1 MQRQCTRYIWAFSLV
16 LVTVMV
22 FASSASA
29 VPNPVTSPLHP
40 TLYVRCA
47 NQAGSF
53 HSIQDA
59 VNAAGG
65 GYTIK
70 VCEGTYYE
78 QVNVND
84 ATKTSP
90 STLDGLQIL
99 ADEGVKLQC
108 LSGAPPVRSGFDL
121 HANDVT
127 IAGFD
132 ISQCDSAI
140 SVEASYGGGRF
151 SLNNIHNNQVGI
163 SFNRSSGYN
172 SVVDNIIHD
181 NSGDGVFD
189 YTPGGDFISSNL
201 IHENG
206 TNGVEISS
214 TIILVGIVV
223 TKEICY
229 SASALIVDN
238 VVTDN
243 KNDGVYL
250 NYADCG
256 QVQGNVLSENGSDGL
271 QLNSSRNAQ
280 VIANDADKNGN
291 DGIELNSGSTLNV
304 LLDDRMEDN
313 TAFDAGDHSSSPGNL
328 WTNNHCVTT
337 SGTAVC
343 VP

>member
-1 MQRQCTRYIWAFSLV
+1 MRQCKPYIWAFSLV
-16 LVTVMV
+16 LATVSV
-22 FASSASA
+22 FGSSVSAS
-29 VPNPVTSPLHP
+29 PDPVTAPLHP

-47 NQAGSF
+47 NQPGSF
-53 HSIQDA
+53 LHIQDA
-59 VNAAGG
+59 VNAASG

-70 VCEGTYYE
+70 VCEGMYYE

-108 LSGAPPVRSGFDL
+108 TSTDPPVRSGFDL

-163 SFNRSSGYN
+163 SLNSSSGYN
-172 SVVDNIIHD
+172 AVVDNIIHD

-189 YTPGGDFISSNL
+189 YSAGGDYIFSNL
-201 IHENG
+201 IQENG
-206 TNGVEISS
+206 TNGVEIS
-214 TIILVGIVV
+214 TTYILVGVV
-223 TKEICY
+223 LTKEVCY
-229 SASALIVDN
+229 APSALIVDN
-238 VVTDN
+238 QIKDN

-250 NYADCG
+250 NHVECG
-256 QVQGNVLSENGSDGL
+256 QVQGNILSENGSDGL
-271 QLNSSRNAQ
+271 QLNSSLDAQ

-291 DGIELNSGSTLNV
+291 DGIELNSGSVRNV
-304 LLDDRMEDN
+304 MLDDRMEDN

-328 WTNNHCVTT
+328 WSNNHCVTT